1 MQNSVMI
8 PLRKT
13 QNAPGLETKAFGFS
27 FGMAN
32 KSENAGL
39 ACRLGSRNCIVPEIP
54 DLGILPYF

>member
-8 PLRKT
+8 SLPKT
-13 QNAPGLETKAFGFS
+13 QNAPGFETKAFGFS

-39 ACRLGSRNCIVPEIP
+39 ACRHGSRNCIVPEIL
-54 DLGILPYF
+54 DRGTFEYA